1 MSEERKD
8 KRKGRVKMRW
18 AKYSAW
24 VAGVLI
30 LLVLVIIVVGHFWL
44 VPRTVHREVEQGL
57 LRFWDGQ
64 VGIDGLDINYFGPIY
79 LGEVR
84 FTDRTGRECLCAGMV
99 KMVFEKWPGLHPVV
113 TEVEIGR
120 LSWRISAP
128 DGKLALPVIHT
139 CRQRRDSKKKLH
151 IRKLA
156 INEAEIIITD
166 AQGSKTLYDNLQLSA
181 VKKGDF
187 YTFLLSRSGDEPLEL
202 FLVDGKVNLETLE
215 TEFALRM
222 KHTAQKAEAALV
234 FAALGVPKLSAE
246 GRLTADL
253 TVTGRLG
260 EPAGLEPEGVIS
272 FDGWTVVRDENIIV
286 NNLAGEAAVKGRRID
301 FGHMTAG
308 ACDGSLTGSSYVEAE
323 PNQPTE
329 FGGQVSAQK
338 MSFMELTSLLGGPG
352 KEAAKGSVAFNYSFF
367 GQAGDLQKLSG
378 EGQVFLDD
386 ADITVIPVVPHIF
399 RALGLVQFDPLR
411 MSDAQCT
418 FSMAGPVVVIKGAHI
433 ANRLAAIKAK
443 EGGTINLQTGQIDI
457 YVVAALL
464 KQIDAIIE
472 KVPVVNIFAAL
483 KDKLVRLHV
492 RGHWSDPPGK
502 LITKEPI
509 KDIKEGT
516 VGFLQDLV
524 KSGGQITAEMRKRLG
539 VFTKS
544 EKETNK

>member
-1 MSEERKD
+1 MPEERKD
-8 KRKGRVKMRW
+8 KRKSRVKMRW
-18 AKYSAW
+18 AKYSAR
-24 VAGVLI
+24 VAGVFI
-30 LLVLVIIVVGHFWL
+30 LLVLLITVVGHFWL
-44 VPRTVHREVEQGL
+44 VPAIVRREVERGL
-57 LRFWDGQ
+57 LKFWGGR
-64 VGIDGLDINYFGPIY
+64 VEIEGLDIDYFGPIY
-79 LGEVR
+79 MGEVR
-84 FTDRTGRECLCAGMV
+84 FKDRAGGERLCAWMV

-120 LSWRISAP
+120 LNWRIPAP
-128 DGKLALPVIHT
+128 DGKFALPVVRPF
-139 CRQRRDSKKKLH
+139 RQRQDSKKKLD
-151 IRKLA
+151 IRKFA
-156 INEAEIIITD
+156 INQAEIIITD
-166 AQGSKTLYDNLQLSA
+166 AQGSKTLYDNLQVSA

-187 YTFLLSRSGDEPLEL
+187 YGFFLSRSSDEPSEL
-202 FLVDGKVNLETLE
+202 FLADGKVNLETLE

-246 GRLTADL
+246 GRLMADL

-272 FDGWTVVRDENIIV
+272 FDGWTVVRDENIIIK
-286 NNLAGEAAVKGRRID
+286 NFAGEARVKGRRVD

-308 ACDGSLTGSSYVEAE
+308 ACDGSLTGSSYIEAE
-323 PNQPTE
+323 QNQPME

-352 KEAAKGSVAFNYSFF
+352 KKAAKGSVAFNYSFF
-367 GQAGDLQKLSG
+367 GQAGNLQKLNG

-418 FSMAGPVVVIKGAHI
+418 FSMAWPVVAIKSAHI
-433 ANRLAAIKAK
+433 ANRLAAIKVK
-443 EGGTINLQTGQIDI
+443 EGGTVNLQTGQIDI
-457 YVVAALL
+457 YVVAAPL
-464 KQIDAIIE
+464 KQIDMIIE
-472 KVPVVNIFAAL
+472 KVPVVNIFTAL

-516 VGFLQDLV
+516 VGFLQDV
-524 KSGGQITAEMRKRLG
+524 VQSGGQITAEMRKRLG
-539 VFTKS
+539 IFTRS
-544 EKETNK
+544 EKETNN